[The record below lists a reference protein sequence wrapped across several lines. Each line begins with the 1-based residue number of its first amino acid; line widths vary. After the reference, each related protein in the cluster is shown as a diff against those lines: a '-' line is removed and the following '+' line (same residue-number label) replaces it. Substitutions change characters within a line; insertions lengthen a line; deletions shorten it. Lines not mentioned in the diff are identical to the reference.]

1 MIRNCSGGIIQSSC
15 KQIGQRGAVE
25 NRAGPDQNSKKFE
38 IALSPVLHRLRGGL
52 KAFLVTF
59 IMFLLL
65 VAGLIR
71 PIEISEERGQSTL
84 WLWAWQQGRIDFV
97 NSITKRPVTIHFGMA
112 WRFSGF
118 FAQTDPGTEEY
129 YTAGVYSWNEKLA
142 KEQTRMI
149 RYCSEVGVT
158 LTIGGMVIHKRG
170 GCISATLLWPPG

>member
-1 MIRNCSGGIIQSSC
+1 
-15 KQIGQRGAVE
+15 
-25 NRAGPDQNSKKFE
+25 
-38 IALSPVLHRLRGGL
+38 
-52 KAFLVTF
+52 
-59 IMFLLL
+59 

-84 WLWAWQQGRIDFV
+84 WFWAWQQGRIDFI
-97 NSITKRPVTIHFGMA
+97 NSVTKRPVTIHFGIP

-118 FAQTDPGTEEY
+118 SAQTDSGTEEY

-158 LTIGGMVIHKRG
+158 LTIGGMAIHRRG
-170 GCISATLLWPPG
+170 GCISAKLLWPPG